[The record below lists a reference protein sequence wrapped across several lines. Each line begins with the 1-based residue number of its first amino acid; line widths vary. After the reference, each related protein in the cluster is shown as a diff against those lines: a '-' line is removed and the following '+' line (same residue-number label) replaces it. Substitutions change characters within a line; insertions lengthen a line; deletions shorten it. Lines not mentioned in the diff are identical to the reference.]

1 MSCSTVNI
9 ESHSKK
15 ECNLVRCNVELSV
28 EDDIKGEKDR
38 EAEIEK
44 GKEEGRKKSSRPFV

>member
-15 ECNLVRCNVELSV
+15 ECNLVRYVEPSD

-44 GKEEGRKKSSRPFV
+44 GWEEGRKKSSRHFV